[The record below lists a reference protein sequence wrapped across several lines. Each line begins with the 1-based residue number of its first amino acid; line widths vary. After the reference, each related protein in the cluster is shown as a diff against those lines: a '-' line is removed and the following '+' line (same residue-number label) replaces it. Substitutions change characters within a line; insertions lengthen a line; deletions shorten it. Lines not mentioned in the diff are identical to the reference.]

1 MNDHPIDE
9 ERRLMIV
16 SEHADPLDADE
27 EADLALL
34 AELLADP
41 STWIEPRTGLED
53 DVVDAVIGTTAVGA
67 PTPASQPAR
76 PSGTR
81 GMSRTRQMMFASLAA
96 AAALALIFGGV
107 AVARRTTSPDYR
119 AHLDATG
126 LVPGAR
132 GDAEV
137 THNNAGFRVLL
148 STHGLPRLPGG
159 QYYEAWVKA
168 PGEGRISIG
177 TFSSSDGRVTLWS
190 GESPKDATLSVTIES
205 ADNNP
210 VSSGK
215 RVLTG
220 AVRPG

>member
-1 MNDHPIDE
+1 LNDHPIDE

-16 SEHADPLDADE
+16 SEHAEALDADE

-41 STWIEPRTGLED
+41 STWVEPRTGLED
-53 DVVDAVIGTTAVGA
+53 DVVDAVIGAAGGVPTGA
-67 PTPASQPAR
+67 SRPAP
-76 PSGTR
+76 PHGTHR
-81 GMSRTRQMMFASLAA
+81 VRRMMFMTLAA
-96 AAALALIFGGV
+96 AAALALILGGV

-137 THNNAGFRVLL
+137 THNNAGFRVRLY
-148 STHGLPRLPGG
+148 TRGLPRLPGG
-159 QYYEAWVKA
+159 QYYEAWIKA

-205 ADNNP
+205 ADDNQL
-210 VSSGK
+210 SSGK

-220 AVRPG
+220 PVRPG

>member
-1 MNDHPIDE
+1 PIDE

-53 DVVDAVIGTTAVGA
+53 DVVDSVVGATAVRT
-67 PTPASQPAR
+67 PTPASRPAT
-76 PSGTR
+76 PHGTR
-81 GMSRTRQMMFASLAA
+81 RLRRMMFTTLAA
-96 AAALALIFGGV
+96 AAALALILGSV
-107 AVARRTTSPDYR
+107 AIARRTTSPDYR

-132 GDAEV
+132 SDAEV

-148 STHGLPRLPGG
+148 YTHGLPRLPGG

-168 PGEGRISIG
+168 PGEGRIPIG

-205 ADNNP
+205 ADDNQL
-210 VSSGK
+210 SSGK

-220 AVRPG
+220 VVRPG